1 MNPPDAKG
9 TMDDARNT
17 HTGGVSMKEHVAVFE
32 SRNIRRLYDEEN
44 ETWYF
49 SVVDIIG
56 LLTEQPDTAGAR
68 NYWKVLKSRLKKE
81 GSEVVTKCN
90 RLKLTAEDGKKRL
103 TDVADAETLFRLIQ
117 SVPSPKAEPIKLWL
131 ARVGYE
137 RVQEMEDPEAGIARA
152 RAVWVRQGRSQE
164 WINQRLL
171 SIKIRG
177 NLTDYWH
184 EHGIKGAAEFAAL
197 TGITHKAWSGLSVK
211 DHKKLKGLNSQNLRD
226 HMSDAEL
233 VLTMLAEV
241 STRQIAESLN
251 ATGFD
256 ENADAAKKGGGVAR
270 KARDELEQKTGQSA
284 LTGTNFLAAPPAAD
298 EE

>member
-1 MNPPDAKG
+1 
-9 TMDDARNT
+9 
-17 HTGGVSMKEHVAVFE
+17 MKENIAVFE
-32 SRNIRRLYDEEN
+32 SRSIRRLYDEKT

-131 ARVGYE
+131 AQVGYE
-137 RVQEMEDPEAGIARA
+137 RIKETEDPEAGISRA
-152 RAVWVRQGRSQE
+152 RAVWVKQGRSPE

-171 SIKIRG
+171 SIKIR
-177 NLTDYWH
+177 NSLTDYWND
-184 EHGIKGAAEFAAL
+184 HGVKGSAEFAAL
-197 TGITHKAWSGLSVK
+197 TGITHKEWSGISVK
-211 DHKKLKGLNSQNLRD
+211 EHKKLTGL
-226 HMSDAEL
+226 
-233 VLTMLAEV
+233 
-241 STRQIAESLN
+241 
-251 ATGFD
+251 
-256 ENADAAKKGGGVAR
+256 
-270 KARDELEQKTGQSA
+270 
-284 LTGTNFLAAPPAAD
+284 
-298 EE
+298 

>member
-1 MNPPDAKG
+1 
-9 TMDDARNT
+9 
-17 HTGGVSMKEHVAVFE
+17 MKENIAVFE
-32 SRNIRRLYDEEN
+32 SRSIRRLYDEKT

-131 ARVGYE
+131 AQVGYE
-137 RVQEMEDPEAGIARA
+137 RIKETEDPEAGISRA
-152 RAVWVRQGRSQE
+152 RAVWVKQGRSPE

-171 SIKIRG
+171 SIKIR
-177 NLTDYWH
+177 NSLTDYWND
-184 EHGIKGAAEFAAL
+184 HGVKGSAEFAAL
-197 TGITHKAWSGLSVK
+197 TGITHKEWSGISVK
-211 DHKKLKGLNSQNLRD
+211 EHKKLKGLKSQNLRD

-241 STRQIAESLN
+241 STKQIAESVN
-251 ATGFD
+251 ATGYE

-270 KARDELEQKTGQSA
+270 MAREELEQKTGQSA
-284 LTGTNFLAAPPAAD
+284 LTGKHSLPPSSKD
-298 EE
+298 PDKE

>member
-1 MNPPDAKG
+1 
-9 TMDDARNT
+9 MDDARNT

-256 ENADAAKKGGGVAR
+256 ENADAAKKGGGVA
-270 KARDELEQKTGQSA
+270 ARPVMSWNKR
-284 LTGTNFLAAPPAAD
+284 PANRP
-298 EE
+298 

>member
-1 MNPPDAKG
+1 
-9 TMDDARNT
+9 
-17 HTGGVSMKEHVAVFE
+17 MKEEVAVFE
-32 SRNIRRLYDEEN
+32 SWQVRRLFDEAS

-56 LLTEQPDTAGAR
+56 VLTEQRDLKIAR
-68 NYWKVLKSRLKKE
+68 NYWYVLKNRLKKE
-81 GSEVVTKCN
+81 GSEVLTKCK
-90 RLKLTAEDGKKRL
+90 KLRL
-103 TDVADAETLFRLIQ
+103 TGQDDKKYPSDVADAETLFRIIQ

-137 RVQEMEDPEAGIARA
+137 RIKETEDPEAGIARA
-152 RAVWVRQGRSQE
+152 RAIWRKQGRSQE

-177 NLTDYWH
+177 NLTDYWS
-184 EHGIKGAAEFAAL
+184 EHGIKESSEFAIL
-197 TGITHKAWSGLSVK
+197 TGITHKEWTGMTPKQHRQMKRLQ
-211 DHKKLKGLNSQNLRD
+211 SQNLRD

-241 STRQIAESLN
+241 STKQIAEN
-251 ATGFD
+251 MDATGFD

-270 KARDELEQKTGQSA
+270 KAREELEQKSGKSV
-284 LTGTNFLAAPPAAD
+284 LTNQNYLPPKKN
-298 EE
+298 